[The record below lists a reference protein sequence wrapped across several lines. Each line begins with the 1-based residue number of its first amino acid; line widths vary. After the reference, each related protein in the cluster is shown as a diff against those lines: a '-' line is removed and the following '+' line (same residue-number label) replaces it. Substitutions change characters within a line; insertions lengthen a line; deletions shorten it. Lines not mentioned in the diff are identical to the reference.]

1 MESHRDSGGA
11 EGDVVGGSVG
21 CLALLPAPGA
31 ARCRSLGADGLS
43 GQGGSAGLRVSP
55 SQGCRD
61 SWLPHQQPLPSST
74 GAVPATGFL
83 KQSGINIDSKGFIVV
98 NKVSLGGSPC
108 QGGEQEELS
117 PLSSE
122 MSFPEAPHC
131 CGRGVSSAEVLGA
144 SRRSAWE
151 PPASEGFANPSPG
164 CCGLGPAL
172 SCPGMVWIF

>member
-1 MESHRDSGGA
+1 M
-11 EGDVVGGSVG
+11 GGSVG
-21 CLALLPAPGA
+21 CLALLPVPEQPA
-31 ARCRSLGADGLS
+31 AVPLGRMGCL
-43 GQGGSAGLRVSP
+43 GEGGSAGLRVSP

-61 SWLPHQQPLPSST
+61 ARLPHQLPLPSPT

-98 NKVSLGGSPC
+98 NKVSLGGGPC

-117 PLSSE
+117 PLSSK
-122 MSFPEAPHC
+122 MSFPEAPNC
-131 CGRGVSSAEVLGA
+131 CGRGVSSAEMLGA

-172 SCPGMVWIF
+172 SCPGTVWIF